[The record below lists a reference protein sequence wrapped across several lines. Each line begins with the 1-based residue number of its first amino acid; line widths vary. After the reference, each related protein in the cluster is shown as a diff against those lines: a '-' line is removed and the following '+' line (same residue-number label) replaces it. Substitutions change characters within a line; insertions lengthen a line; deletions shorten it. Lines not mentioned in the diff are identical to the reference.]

1 MTPKIGIMPR
11 CYLNDIADGRM
22 DLFEWLENA
31 ASLEPEGHELHAAFF
46 RGRAPIAGDG
56 LPIAGDGR
64 GSCVERARCH
74 AESLGT
80 PVVSLCYAPDFTQ
93 PDPAAR
99 AKEVRGQQ
107 DAIRLAAELGA
118 GLCRTLSGQR
128 REGLDADEA
137 IGWVAECIER
147 SLPTA
152 EQCGVKLVIENHYKD
167 AFWQYPEFAQKAE
180 VFLRIVE
187 RIRSPHF
194 GVQFDPSNAILAGD
208 DPIALLQRVKGRL
221 VSMHAS
227 DRFLEPGAS
236 LDDLRQA
243 DGTLGYSPKLRHG
256 EIGKGLND
264 YHAIFS
270 ILRDIRYD
278 GWITV
283 EDGDTME
290 SMRNSIRF
298 LKAMRRRYFAE

>member
-1 MTPKIGIMPR
+1 MRPKIGLMPR
-11 CYLNDIADGRM
+11 CYLTHIAEGRM
-22 DLFEWLENA
+22 DLFAWLDA
-31 ASLEPEGHELHAAFF
+31 AQGLEPEGHELHAAFF
-46 RGRAPIAGDG
+46 RGKGPDYVEAVRRRAQA
-56 LPIAGDGR
+56 
-64 GSCVERARCH
+64 
-74 AESLGT
+74 LGA

-99 AKEVRGQQ
+99 RAEVRAQQ
-107 DAIRLAAELGA
+107 EAIRLAARLGA

-128 REGLDADEA
+128 REGLDVDEA
-137 IGWVAECIER
+137 IGWVVECIEA
-147 SLPTA
+147 SLPVA
-152 EQCGVKLVIENHYKD
+152 EGCGVKLVIENHYKD
-167 AFWQYPEFAQKAE
+167 AFWTYPEFAQRAE

-187 RIRSPHF
+187 RVRSPHF
-194 GVQFDPSNAILAGD
+194 GVQYDPSNAILAGD
-208 DPIALLQRVKGRL
+208 DPLELLHRVKGRL

-227 DRFLEPGAS
+227 DRWLEPGAS

-264 YHAIFS
+264 YHAIFA
-270 ILRDIRYD
+270 ILREVAYD

-290 SMRNSIRF
+290 SMANSIRF
-298 LKAMRRRYFAE
+298 LKSMRRQYFG

>member
-1 MTPKIGIMPR
+1 MPKIGIMPR
-11 CYLNDIADGRM
+11 CYLTDIAEGRM
-22 DLFEWLENA
+22 DLFTWLEDA
-31 ASLEPEGHELHAAFF
+31 ACLEPEGHELHAAFF
-46 RGRAPIAGDG
+46 RGKSGCYID
-56 LPIAGDGR
+56 
-64 GSCVERARCH
+64 RARCH

-99 AKEVRGQQ
+99 AEEVRGQQ
-107 DAIRLAAELGA
+107 EAIRLAARLGA

-128 REGLDADEA
+128 REGLRPDQA
-137 IGWVAECIER
+137 IAWVVECIEAA
-147 SLPTA
+147 LPTA
-152 EQCGVKLVIENHYKD
+152 EQLGVKLVIENHYKD
-167 AFWQYPEFAQKAE
+167 AFWTYPEFAQRADL
-180 VFLRIVE
+180 FLRIVE
-187 RIRSPHF
+187 RISSPYF

-208 DPIALLQRVKGRL
+208 DPIALLERVKGRL

-264 YHAIFS
+264 YHRIFA
-270 ILRDIRYD
+270 ILREIRYD

-283 EDGDTME
+283 EDGDTMD

-298 LKAMRRRYFAE
+298 LKEMRKRYFGV

>member
-1 MTPKIGIMPR
+1 MPKIGIMPR
-11 CYLNDIADGRM
+11 CYLTDIAEGRM
-22 DLFEWLENA
+22 DLFAWLDDA
-31 ASLEPEGHELHAAFF
+31 RTLEPEGHELHAAFF
-46 RGRAPIAGDG
+46 RGKSDAYVETVRHRAEA
-56 LPIAGDGR
+56 
-64 GSCVERARCH
+64 
-74 AESLGT
+74 LGA

-93 PDPAAR
+93 PDTEAR
-99 AKEVRGQQ
+99 AAEVRGQQ
-107 DAIRLAAELGA
+107 EAIRLAADLGA

-128 REGLDADEA
+128 REGLNAEEA
-137 IGWVAECIER
+137 IGWVAECIEA
-147 SLPTA
+147 SLPVA

-167 AFWQYPEFAQKAE
+167 AFWTYPEFAQKAE

-187 RIRSPHF
+187 RVRSPHF
-194 GVQFDPSNAILAGD
+194 GVQFDPSNALLAGD
-208 DPIALLQRVKGRL
+208 DPIELLGRVKGRL

-243 DGTLGYSPKLRHG
+243 DGTLGYSPRLRHG

-264 YHAIFS
+264 YDAIFT

-283 EDGDTME
+283 ENGDTME

-298 LKAMRRRYFAE
+298 LKGMRDRYFGR

>member
-1 MTPKIGIMPR
+1 MAPRIGLMPR
-11 CYLNDIADGRM
+11 CYLTDLAEGRM
-22 DLFEWLENA
+22 DLFAWLDDA
-31 ASLEPEGHELHAAFF
+31 ACLEPEGHELHAAFF
-46 RGRAPIAGDG
+46 RGKGA
-56 LPIAGDGR
+56 
-64 GSCVERARCH
+64 SFVERVRCH
-74 AESLGT
+74 AESLGA

-93 PDPAAR
+93 PPPAAR
-99 AKEVRGQQ
+99 AAEVRGQQ
-107 DAIRLAAELGA
+107 DAIRLAADLGA

-128 REGLDADEA
+128 REGVNVDEA
-137 IGWVAECIER
+137 VGWVADCIEAC
-147 SLPTA
+147 LPVA

-187 RIRSPHF
+187 RVRSPHF
-194 GVQFDPSNAILAGD
+194 GVQYDPSNALLAGD
-208 DPIALLQRVKGRL
+208 DPLELLHRVKGRL

-256 EIGKGLND
+256 EIGKGIND
-264 YHAIFS
+264 YHAIFT
-270 ILRDIRYD
+270 ILREIGYG

-283 EDGDTME
+283 ENGDTME
-290 SMRNSIRF
+290 SMRNSIAF
-298 LKAMRRRYFAE
+298 LKQMRRQHFGVPQGRSGVH

>member
-1 MTPKIGIMPR
+1 MAPKIGLMPR
-11 CYLNDIADGRM
+11 CYLTDIAEGRM
-22 DLFEWLENA
+22 DLFAWLDDA
-31 ASLEPEGHELHAAFF
+31 ARLEPEGHELHAAFF
-46 RGRAPIAGDG
+46 QGKATGYVDR
-56 LPIAGDGR
+56 
-64 GSCVERARCH
+64 VRCH

-99 AKEVRGQQ
+99 RREVEGQRE
-107 DAIRLAAELGA
+107 AIRLAARLGA

-128 REGLDADEA
+128 REGLHVDEA
-137 IGWVAECIER
+137 VAWVADCIEA
-147 SLPTA
+147 SLPVA
-152 EQCGVKLVIENHYKD
+152 EECGVKLVIENHYKD
-167 AFWQYPEFAQKAE
+167 AFWTYPEFAQRAE

-187 RIRSPHF
+187 RVRSPHF
-194 GVQFDPSNAILAGD
+194 GVQFDPSNALLAGD
-208 DPIALLQRVKGRL
+208 DPIALLHAVKGRL
-221 VSMHAS
+221 AAMHAS

-264 YHAIFS
+264 YPAIFT
-270 ILRDIRYD
+270 ILRDIGYD

-283 EDGDTME
+283 ENGDTMA
-290 SMRNSIRF
+290 SMGNSIRF
-298 LKAMRRRYFAE
+298 LRDMRNRYFGR

>member
-1 MTPKIGIMPR
+1 MRQQTGMAPKIGLMPR
-11 CYLNDIADGRM
+11 CYLTDIAEGRM
-22 DLFEWLENA
+22 DLFAWLDDA
-31 ASLEPEGHELHAAFF
+31 ACLEPEGHELHAAFF
-46 RGRAPIAGDG
+46 QGKDAAYADR
-56 LPIAGDGR
+56 
-64 GSCVERARCH
+64 VRCH

-80 PVVSLCYAPDFTQ
+80 PVASLCYAPDFTQ

-99 AKEVRGQQ
+99 RREVQGQQ
-107 DAIRLAAELGA
+107 EAIRLAARLGA
-118 GLCRTLSGQR
+118 TLCRTLSGQR
-128 REGLDADEA
+128 REGLDTDEA
-137 IGWVAECIER
+137 VGWVAECIEA
-147 SLPTA
+147 SLPVAA
-152 EQCGVKLVIENHYKD
+152 ECGVKLVIENHYKD
-167 AFWQYPEFAQKAE
+167 AFWTYPEFAQKAD

-187 RIRSPHF
+187 RVRSPHF

-208 DPIALLQRVKGRL
+208 DPIALLHAVKGRL

-236 LDDLRQA
+236 LDALRQA

-264 YHAIFS
+264 YPAIFT
-270 ILRDIRYD
+270 ILRDIRYQ

-298 LKAMRRRYFAE
+298 LKSMRARYFG

>member
-1 MTPKIGIMPR
+1 VGPSIGIMPR

-22 DLFEWLENA
+22 DLFAWLEA
-31 ASLEPEGHELHAAFF
+31 AQGLEPEGHELHAAFF
-46 RGRAPIAGDG
+46 RGRPAAYV
-56 LPIAGDGR
+56 AETR
-64 GSCVERARCH
+64 RRAE
-74 AESLGT
+74 ALGA

-99 AKEVRGQQ
+99 AEEVRQQ
-107 DAIRLAAELGA
+107 QAAIRLAADLGA

-128 REGLDADEA
+128 REGLDTDEA
-137 IGWVAECIER
+137 IGWVAECIEA
-147 SLPTA
+147 SLPAA
-152 EQCGVKLVIENHYKD
+152 EACGVTLVIENHYKD
-167 AFWQYPEFAQKAE
+167 AFWQYPEFAQRAE

-187 RIRSPHF
+187 RVRSPHF
-194 GVQFDPSNAILAGD
+194 GVQYDPSNAILAGD

-221 VSMHAS
+221 MAMHAS

-243 DGTLGYSPKLRHG
+243 DGTIGYSPKLRHG

-264 YHAIFS
+264 YPAVFA
-270 ILRDIRYD
+270 ILREIAYD

-283 EDGDTME
+283 EDGDTMD

-298 LKAMRRRYFAE
+298 LKAMRRRHFGA

>member
-1 MTPKIGIMPR
+1 VPKIGIMPR

-22 DLFEWLENA
+22 DLFRWLRDA
-31 ASLEPEGHELHAAFF
+31 QALEPEGQELHAAFF
-46 RGRAPIAGDG
+46 RGRSAAYV
-56 LPIAGDGR
+56 AQVR
-64 GSCVERARCH
+64 RT
-74 AESLGT
+74 AEVSGA

-99 AKEVRGQQ
+99 AEEVRRQR
-107 DAIRLAAELGA
+107 DAIRLAADLGA

-128 REGLDADEA
+128 REGIAVERA
-137 IGWVAECIER
+137 IGWVVECIEA
-147 SLPTA
+147 SLPAA
-152 EQCGVKLVIENHYKD
+152 EAAGVKLVIENHYKD

-208 DPIALLQRVKGRL
+208 DPLALLQKVKGRL
-221 VSMHAS
+221 LAMHAS

-264 YHAIFS
+264 YPAIFT
-270 ILRDIRYD
+270 ILREIGYS

-283 EDGDTME
+283 ENGDTMG

-298 LKAMRRRYFAE
+298 LKRMRAQYFGR